1 MSNNNQSDDLCG
13 WPPTLHN
20 EDEALAIENAIRAA
34 ISTVMGVMC
43 GACSRRAQEY
53 QRIVADR
60 DREIRRLES
69 KLEESELKKL
79 HVEVGKGQPECE
91 LSSSLTTRV
100 RVINCVNSSDIDM
113 KNESEIN
120 LCGRVG
126 APTQISPKCC
136 DTTVAFPHQHAHTA
150 EKPLWED
157 EGAAGELSFGC
168 IASLIKE
175 EPSDLEI
182 KWEVCDGG
190 LLDQQEVQCGAEYQ
204 HKEKPASKAMDD
216 IATLIKEAL
225 PMRNTPATLQPI
237 LDVLQDLG
245 VDTVEDLKFVQIDD
259 LAGVL
264 KPIQATKLF
273 AHLKSFF
280 SAQHDAAPSHSNMEE
295 DFLSSPQTPSETPWV
310 TSPSIP
316 STSRCSPGVL
326 ISSLYDSE
334 CFNST
339 RKLSNDWHYNFQVPW
354 NMLPAVLRKKLD
366 YQERPNARERREMIR
381 IIAGEILAICKK
393 PAKKHLSEVARKMV
407 LAYPK
412 SFKDIIEHE
421 VVGSGH
427 DSLTK
432 QLQYRVDNCRR
443 NATRGKQKSA
453 PDNGSPVPENKKQR
467 KASYGC
473 IRWESRPVNVDTQMK
488 KKKDMQKMF
497 LENERNAQKIQKF
510 ISDTFTSQRYDIGS
524 GKDTQALQEEW
535 PYLFSLVGMKA
546 HFKLLTGIHINE
558 GFEEAMATKFARVL
572 DYFQSLPLEKSRGA
586 ARQREIQAGGGPCGA
601 VLMLLSYFKEDHA
614 RMFHM
619 VDKTCITGASP
630 MSAAAFMVAVDQE
643 VIIENLAN
651 FTDALVGMFICYYIF
666 NIHYPMELRTTMEF
680 LQRCIFKINPDRGSK
695 VERQEKKKS
704 NAVNPKVLSLI
715 TRISEFE
722 WSA

>member
-1 MSNNNQSDDLCG
+1 ME
-13 WPPTLHN
+13 
-20 EDEALAIENAIRAA
+20 EDI
-34 ISTVMGVMC
+34 
-43 GACSRRAQEY
+43 
-53 QRIVADR
+53 
-60 DREIRRLES
+60 
-69 KLEESELKKL
+69 
-79 HVEVGKGQPECE
+79 
-91 LSSSLTTRV
+91 LSSS
-100 RVINCVNSSDIDM
+100 
-113 KNESEIN
+113 
-120 LCGRVG
+120 
-126 APTQISPKCC
+126 
-136 DTTVAFPHQHAHTA
+136 
-150 EKPLWED
+150 
-157 EGAAGELSFGC
+157 
-168 IASLIKE
+168 
-175 EPSDLEI
+175 
-182 KWEVCDGG
+182 
-190 LLDQQEVQCGAEYQ
+190 
-204 HKEKPASKAMDD
+204 
-216 IATLIKEAL
+216 
-225 PMRNTPATLQPI
+225 
-237 LDVLQDLG
+237 
-245 VDTVEDLKFVQIDD
+245 
-259 LAGVL
+259 
-264 KPIQATKLF
+264 
-273 AHLKSFF
+273 
-280 SAQHDAAPSHSNMEE
+280 
-295 DFLSSPQTPSETPWV
+295 QTPSETPWV
-310 TSPSIP
+310 TTSPSIP

-339 RKLSNDWHYNFQVPW
+339 RQLGNDWHYNFQVPW

-366 YQERPNARERREMIR
+366 YQERPTARERREMIR
-381 IIAGEILAICKK
+381 IIVGEILSICKK

-412 SFKDIIEHE
+412 SFKDIIEDE

-432 QLQYRVDNCRR
+432 QLQCRVDNCRR
-443 NATRGKQKSA
+443 NVTRGKQKST

-467 KASYGC
+467 KDSYGC
-473 IRWESRPVNVDTQMK
+473 IQWESGPVNVEAQMK

-497 LENERNAQKIQKF
+497 LENERNAQKIEQF

-524 GKDTQALQEEW
+524 GKDTQALKEEW

-546 HFKLLTGIHINE
+546 HFKLLTGIYIDE

-601 VLMLLSYFKEDHA
+601 VLMLLSYFKEDRA

-619 VDKTCITGASP
+619 VDKTCITDQIEHLPPTPCIVVCGASP

-643 VIIENLAN
+643 VIIENLAS

-666 NIHYPMELRTTMEF
+666 NIHYPTELGATMEF

-704 NAVNPKVLSLI
+704 NAVNPKVLTLI